1 MDNIYYLWVFYDCCQ
16 KNDSA
21 NDVVPSRKI
30 YRSYISY
37 IMLRLSSLKQG
48 SRCADGVNELFI
60 EIWNSEF
67 GIMIFKIN
75 QWLLMKLEI
84 WHKKFAAQPVLMWT
98 GDMISAPD
106 S

>member
-21 NDVVPSRKI
+21 NDVVTSRKI

-48 SRCADGVNELFI
+48 SRCAVGMMVWTNFLSGFEN
-60 EIWNSEF
+60 WNSEI
-67 GIMIFKIN
+67 GIMIYIIKSIN
-75 QWLLMKLEI
+75 DYWLLLRLEI
-84 WHKKFAAQPVLMWT
+84 WP
-98 GDMISAPD
+98 
-106 S
+106 